1 MSSNELVI
9 LFGLS
14 YEVTANLLMGV
25 GLLVLSVG
33 ITAALMLTLFALAR
47 RFFNLRR
54 GPEPGDNRAE
64 QGFVLE
70 WLR

>member
-1 MSSNELVI
+1 MFSDELVI

-14 YEVTANLLMGV
+14 YEAIASLLIGV
-25 GLLVLSVG
+25 SLIVFSAG
-33 ITAALMLTLFALAR
+33 ITAIPILMLFTLCR

-54 GPEPGDNRAE
+54 GTQSRNERAE

-70 WLR
+70 WLK

>member
-14 YEVTANLLMGV
+14 YEAVVGLLMGV
-25 GLLVLSVG
+25 GLVILSAG
-33 ITAALMLTLFALAR
+33 ITAIPILMLFTLCR

-54 GPEPGDNRAE
+54 GPQPRNERVE
-64 QGFVLE
+64 QGFVFE
-70 WLR
+70 WLK